1 MTDPAIIS
9 ALIGGGVALVI
20 GACQGGY
27 VLYTR
32 WSSRTQQARAAVK
45 ETVTAQDVAN
55 AALKAE
61 LKAANRLIGR
71 QDRQIR
77 QQAEDAR
84 QQDQTIQYLR
94 DRLTDAE
101 RPR

>member
-27 VLYTR
+27 VLYIRWTARTR
-32 WSSRTQQARAAVK
+32 QAREAVK
-45 ETVTAQDVAN
+45 TTVTAQDVAN

-77 QQAEDAR
+77 QQAAEMR
-84 QQDQTIQYLR
+84 KLEQTIQYLR
-94 DRLTDAE
+94 DRLTAAE
-101 RPR
+101 RR